1 MNVGEGLRLLT
12 SDHFYDFG
20 LYPLNSFDFH
30 FWWSERENQQIKS
43 FPPFFFFLV
52 CEHEK
57 PEELGNILLIYFIFN
72 KFITIINLES
82 T

>member
-1 MNVGEGLRLLT
+1 MILDFILWTVLIFIFGGVKEKT
-12 SDHFYDFG
+12 SKLKASLH
-20 LYPLNSFDFH
+20 
-30 FWWSERENQQIKS
+30 
-43 FPPFFFFLV
+43 FFFLV